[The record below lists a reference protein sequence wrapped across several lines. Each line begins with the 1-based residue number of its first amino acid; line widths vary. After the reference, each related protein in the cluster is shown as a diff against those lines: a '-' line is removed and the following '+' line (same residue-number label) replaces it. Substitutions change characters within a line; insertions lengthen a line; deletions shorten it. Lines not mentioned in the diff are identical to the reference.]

1 MSSLSAYVLGLKSNF
16 RGNRLLEDLAGLGVA
31 ARVVWGLDVSL
42 FTPEYLDSLIDQ
54 DKCKLILGRRL
65 SHFELSCAL
74 GHLEMYEEFLR
85 AESDW
90 GLFLEDDA
98 NLKPE
103 FPGLLSR
110 ISNLNSPVV
119 LSLASSRDVRFEPR
133 PFPFH
138 KDSPNDSSFKDFF
151 LCAIPPVLAHGY
163 LMNRPAAQIAVHT
176 LRGKKIYSPADF
188 PFEFRNLVPFFASET
203 EYVGIRD
210 TKSNIEESRVG
221 TYSIKINNTTRETI
235 TRRTRVLIDYSGLGV
250 LKARKMGISGRFYYH
265 EKVRL
270 RKFYKK
276 YRKNISRKSES

>member
-1 MSSLSAYVLGLKSNF
+1 MSRVSAYVLGLEKNF
-16 RGNRLLEDLAGLGVA
+16 RGSDLLGTLVDHGIAT
-31 ARVVWGLDVSL
+31 RTIWGLDVSL

-54 DKCKLILGRRL
+54 EKCKLILGRSL
-65 SHFELSCAL
+65 SYYELSCAL

-85 AESDW
+85 DASEW

-98 NLKPE
+98 CLRPE
-103 FPGLLSR
+103 FQSLLNR
-110 ISNLNSPVV
+110 ISDLNFPVV

-138 KDSPNDSSFKDFF
+138 NENPNDGSFKDFF

-163 LMNRPAAQIAVHT
+163 LMNRAAAQIAVHT

-203 EYVGIRD
+203 EYVGVRE
-210 TKSNIEESRVG
+210 TKSIIEESRVK
-221 TYSIKINNTTRETI
+221 TYELKTSGSTKKSIQ
-235 TRRTRVLIDYSGLGV
+235 RRTRVVIDYSGLGV
-250 LKARKMGISGRFYYH
+250 LKAKKMGISGRFYYH
-265 EKVRL
+265 EKIRM

-276 YRKNISRKSES
+276 YRKSLLGKSES